1 MSFFSIELAFT
12 PWDVPP
18 VHKRSLN
25 ISKSEFKCMVG
36 ATRIELATS
45 RPPDVRATT
54 ALSPEKF
61 MVCSRIIK
69 CGKLLLRKI
78 FPLCVVQIEKINFL
92 YFSSLSGL
100 GDQI

>member
-1 MSFFSIELAFT
+1 
-12 PWDVPP
+12 
-18 VHKRSLN
+18 
-25 ISKSEFKCMVG
+25 MVG

-54 ALSPEKF
+54 ALSPEKT
-61 MVCSRIIK
+61 R
-69 CGKLLLRKI
+69 GKLLLRKT

-100 GDQI
+100 GDQIWTGDLAVPNRARYQLRHAQIFLSYHDSSHLVCF